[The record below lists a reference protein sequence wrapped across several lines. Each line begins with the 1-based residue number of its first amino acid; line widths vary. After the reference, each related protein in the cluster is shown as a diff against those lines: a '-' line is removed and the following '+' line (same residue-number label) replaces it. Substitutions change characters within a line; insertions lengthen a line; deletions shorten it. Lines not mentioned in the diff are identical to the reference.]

1 MSSLTDH
8 ELPDSYHALVLL
20 IDDQAFVGDAVCR
33 ALAGQE
39 DIDFHFCP
47 DPFQAVELANELKPT
62 VILLD
67 LVMPQ
72 MDGLTLLRRLRE
84 NPATADTPIVVLS
97 AEEEAQTKSDAFAQ
111 GANDY
116 LVKLPDVIELRA
128 RIRYHSRAHLNRLQR
143 EDAYEALRASQHEL
157 VYKNTELSLMN
168 EELKKAFA
176 EVKQLQ
182 GLLPICCSCKKIRD
196 DKNYWHQIDSYL
208 SEHTDVI
215 FSHSLCP
222 DCYAKVMNEWNDDRT
237 NV

>member
-1 MSSLTDH
+1 METPKDH
-8 ELPDSYHALVLL
+8 EMPDSFHALVLL
-20 IDDQAFVGDAVCR
+20 VDDQAFVGDAVRR

-39 DIDFHFCP
+39 DMDLHYCP
-47 DPFQAVELANELKPT
+47 DPFAAVELAEKLKPT

-72 MDGLTLLRRLRE
+72 MDGLSLLRRFRA
-84 NPATADTPIVVLS
+84 NASTAQTPIVVLS

-128 RIRYHSRAHLNRLQR
+128 RIRYHSRAHLVRLER
-143 EDAYEALRASQHEL
+143 EEAYIALRISQHEL
-157 VYKNTELSLMN
+157 VRKNTELSLMN

-176 EVKQLQ
+176 EVRQLQ

-222 DCYAKVMNEWNDDRT
+222 DCYAKVMKEWND
-237 NV
+237 NN

>member
-1 MSSLTDH
+1 MHSQNDH
-8 ELPDSYHALVLL
+8 TLPDSYHALVLL

-33 ALAGQE
+33 ALAGLE
-39 DIDFHFCP
+39 DVDFHFCS
-47 DPFQAVELANELKPT
+47 DPFQAVELANKLKPT

-72 MDGLTLLRRLRE
+72 LDGLALLRRLRA
-84 NPATADTPIVVLS
+84 NPATEETPIVVLS

-143 EDAYEALRASQHEL
+143 EEAYNALRESQHEL
-157 VYKNTELSLMN
+157 VHKNTELSLIN

-182 GLLPICCSCKKIRD
+182 GLLPICGSCKKIRD
-196 DKNYWHQIDSYL
+196 DKNYWHQIDAYL

-222 DCYAKVMNEWNDDRT
+222 DCYAKVMNEWHDNRND
-237 NV
+237 

>member
-1 MSSLTDH
+1 MKPKPDH
-8 ELPDSYHALVLL
+8 ELPESYYALVLL
-20 IDDQAFVGDAVCR
+20 VDDQTFVGDAVAR

-39 DIDFHFCP
+39 DIDLHYCP
-47 DPFQAVELANELKPT
+47 DPKAALELANQIKPT

-72 MDGLTLLRRLRE
+72 IDGLTLLRRFRE
-84 NPATADTPIVVLS
+84 NPATAETPIVVLS
-97 AEEEAQTKSDAFAQ
+97 AEEEAQTKRDAFGL

-128 RIRYHSRAHLNRLQR
+128 RIRYHSRAYLNLLQR
-143 EDAYEALRASQHEL
+143 EDAYKALRKSQQEL
-157 VYKNTELSLMN
+157 VRKNTELSLMN
-168 EELKKAFA
+168 DELKKAFA
-176 EVKQLQ
+176 EVKELR

-208 SEHTDVI
+208 SEHTDVT

-222 DCYAKVMNEWNDDRT
+222 DCYAKVMQEWNDSR
-237 NV
+237 NEI